1 MERFKSRF
9 FGVKNEDFHSTAI
22 FSRDFWRLVRQE
34 KHVKSLHSLNTCFQL
49 TNFLISEQFT
59 EIGWDLSLQYFDE
72 KKIVKLNRVK
82 FPIHSRFFKVSF
94 TLAAWLLDG
103 GATRK
108 TACAQNTHARHCG
121 PSLQRRRAVPR
132 QARPLNNETQFKSA
146 TLQVYASLWWKI
158 LHL

>member
-22 FSRDFWRLVRQE
+22 FSRDFWRLLFKKNTSNRCT
-34 KHVKSLHSLNTCFQL
+34 HSYTCFQL
-49 TNFLISEQFT
+49 TNFLICWTIHCWFI
-59 EIGWDLSLQYFDE
+59 EIYHCDILTR

-132 QARPLNNETQFKSA
+132 QARPLNNETQFNRA
-146 TLQVYASLWWKI
+146 TLQV
-158 LHL
+158 

>member
-1 MERFKSRF
+1 MWRDSNHGSLESKMKISTPLQFSHEIFDVSYSRKTRQIVALTLYLLSIDKFSNFRNNSLRLGWDF
-9 FGVKNEDFHSTAI
+9 FTTI
-22 FSRDFWRLVRQE
+22 FWR
-34 KHVKSLHSLNTCFQL
+34 
-49 TNFLISEQFT
+49 
-59 EIGWDLSLQYFDE
+59 E

-108 TACAQNTHARHCG
+108 TACAQNTHARQCG

-132 QARPLNNETQFKSA
+132 QARPLNNETQFNRSV
-146 TLQVYASLWWKI
+146 LQV
-158 LHL
+158 